1 MSNTQGERFP
11 RGALIGAAGLI
22 GLSLIAA
29 GTARLEGTQTQVP
42 ASSPVVV
49 RDLRFE
55 DTPDGAVN
63 VYEGRS
69 ERPVNVVTPGADA
82 FLRAT
87 MRGLAQ
93 QRKRHVPGVVLRTGG
108 CLDIRHRSE
117 VAAIA
122 GLADRNPAW
131 RFPGTPKLEMTY
143 VGHPVRLVGDDHLL
157 RLDNEDEG
165 DEALSGLAA

>member
-11 RGALIGAAGLI
+11 RGALNGAAGLI
-22 GLSLIAA
+22 GLSLNAA

-93 QRKRHVPGVVLRTGG
+93 QRKREAISAEIPFRLTSWADGRLTLDDRATGRHVELEAFGATN
-108 CLDIRHRSE
+108 
-117 VAAIA
+117 AAA
-122 GLADRNPAW
+122 FARLL
-131 RFPGTPKLEMTY
+131 TPENMPK
-143 VGHPVRLVGDDHLL
+143 
-157 RLDNEDEG
+157 
-165 DEALSGLAA
+165 